1 MQSWPALN
9 TSAFDKILIGLN
21 EASEDKDIT
30 RMVIYASR
38 NDLAPHEVSSLAEKL
53 AFTGSTLPGSA
64 NTTSDVPSTGGP
76 SSLSTLICPLFLRW
90 KGFTVP
96 KLAVPGR
103 PAGGVDV
110 LATVPGYKTDLNCD
124 EVIQCLEQCQY
135 AHFRASNYFVPLDGR
150 MFAIRQ
156 EMGSQNNPHLV
167 IASLIAKK
175 LAASVV
181 RVRLDVRVG
190 AHGNFG
196 RTIEEARINARMFNH
211 VAQIVGLDSAC
222 YLTDAESIY
231 QPYIGRGEA
240 LVALDD
246 LFNGQASDW
255 LAEHVQS
262 CWEMTEDQSTS
273 GAYPDGSALRKIFA
287 DNLMAQGSSIR
298 EFSLRVDE
306 VRGSTKETIR
316 ARSSGHVR
324 IDIPQLRHL
333 LVQTQASSSSGR
345 TSFADPCGIELLC
358 RPGQEVEAGQPIARV
373 RGINKA
379 RGIAGTTGVHIES
392 AISIVAKTGTSGRS
406 VDRFNPEWVQ
416 GDTE

>member
-1 MQSWPALN
+1 M
-9 TSAFDKILIGLN
+9 
-21 EASEDKDIT
+21 
-30 RMVIYASR
+30 
-38 NDLAPHEVSSLAEKL
+38 
-53 AFTGSTLPGSA
+53 
-64 NTTSDVPSTGGP
+64 
-76 SSLSTLICPLFLRW
+76 
-90 KGFTVP
+90 
-96 KLAVPGR
+96 
-103 PAGGVDV
+103 
-110 LATVPGYKTDLNCD
+110 
-124 EVIQCLEQCQY
+124 
-135 AHFRASNYFVPLDGR
+135 
-150 MFAIRQ
+150 
-156 EMGSQNNPHLV
+156 
-167 IASLIAKK
+167 
-175 LAASVV
+175 
-181 RVRLDVRVG
+181 
-190 AHGNFG
+190 
-196 RTIEEARINARMFNH
+196 
-211 VAQIVGLDSAC
+211 DS
-222 YLTDAESIY
+222 
-231 QPYIGRGEA
+231 G
-240 LVALDD
+240 LDD
-246 LFNGQASDW
+246 LFNDQASDW